1 MPKARST
8 AEWGG
13 GGGGMGQ
20 RDGEVQH
27 NGVKA
32 AELNSSRVE
41 RESIN
46 TASRDRV
53 RSKSQKWEL
62 GTWSEDKE

>member
-1 MPKARST
+1 MG
-8 AEWGG
+8 GG

-53 RSKSQKWEL
+53 RSKSQK
-62 GTWSEDKE
+62 